1 MLKTSLEHEPS
12 NIIAR
17 AWVNKTGDDSG
28 SQETAAKT
36 LKTLTYVRKYVVY
49 MNFCYGQNHVLST
62 YKLKLICRIEFGLSR
77 SRISRPSYLI
87 FPYKIHLGVY
97 ISLVFT

>member
-1 MLKTSLEHEPS
+1 MKKKMKNKKTSTAVCLLFCLLFKGDNARASDANAPLVSDTVSEKKLEAFKFSMLKTSLEHEPS

-36 LKTLTYVRKYVVY
+36 LKTLTYVRKYE
-49 MNFCYGQNHVLST
+49 L
-62 YKLKLICRIEFGLSR
+62 
-77 SRISRPSYLI
+77 
-87 FPYKIHLGVY
+87 
-97 ISLVFT
+97 